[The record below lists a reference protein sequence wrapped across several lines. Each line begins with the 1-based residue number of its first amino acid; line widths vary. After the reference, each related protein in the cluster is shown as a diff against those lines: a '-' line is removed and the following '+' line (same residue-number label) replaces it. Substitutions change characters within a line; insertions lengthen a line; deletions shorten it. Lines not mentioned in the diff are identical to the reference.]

1 MQIFFFLNNDMST
14 IASAMDPDE
23 YHANC
28 LFMAAMLTQ
37 LLIQFRFMMMPYV
50 RRQVE
55 WQTMFEMAE
64 VQYNDNIQRLI

>member
-1 MQIFFFLNNDMST
+1 MSA

-23 YHANC
+23 YHMSC

-37 LLIQFRFMMMPYV
+37 LLIQFRFMMMSYV

-55 WQTMFEMAE
+55 WQTMFEMA
-64 VQYNDNIQRLI
+64 